1 MKLMLNGE
9 LREIFESKTVSD
21 LLRSLGLA
29 EKLVL
34 VEQNG
39 QAVPRENF
47 AATSV
52 KDGDKIE
59 IVRMV
64 AGG

>member
-1 MKLMLNGE
+1 MKLTLNGE
-9 LREIFESKTVSD
+9 FREIPESKTVSD
-21 LLRSLGLA
+21 LLRSLGLG

-39 QAVPRENF
+39 QPVPREEF
-47 AATSV
+47 PATSV
-52 KDGDKIE
+52 RDGDKIE

>member
-1 MKLMLNGE
+1 MRLTLNGE
-9 LREIFESKTVSD
+9 FREISESKTVAD
-21 LLRSLGLA
+21 LLRSLGLG

-39 QAVPRENF
+39 QPVPREEF
-47 AATSV
+47 PATSV
-52 KDGDKIE
+52 RDGDKIE

>member
-1 MKLMLNGE
+1 MKLTLNGE
-9 LREIFESKTVSD
+9 LREISESKTVSD
-21 LLRSLGLA
+21 LLGSLGLA

-39 QAVPRENF
+39 QAVPHENF
-47 AATSV
+47 SATSV

>member
-1 MKLMLNGE
+1 MKLTLNGE
-9 LREIFESKTVSD
+9 FREISESKTVSD

-47 AATSV
+47 SATSV

>member
-1 MKLMLNGE
+1 MKLTLNGE
-9 LREIFESKTVSD
+9 LREISESETVSD

-39 QAVPRENF
+39 QVVPRENF

-52 KDGDKIE
+52 EDGDKIE

>member
-1 MKLMLNGE
+1 MKLTLNGE
-9 LREIFESKTVSD
+9 LREISQSKTVSD
-21 LLRSLGLA
+21 LLRSLGLV

-39 QAVPRENF
+39 QAVLRENF

>member
-1 MKLMLNGE
+1 MKLTLNGE
-9 LREIFESKTVSD
+9 LREISESKTVSD
-21 LLRSLGLA
+21 LLGSLGLA

-34 VEQNG
+34 VEQND

-47 AATSV
+47 SATSL

>member
-1 MKLMLNGE
+1 MLNGE

-34 VEQNG
+34 VEHNG

-47 AATSV
+47 AATSI

>member
-1 MKLMLNGE
+1 MKLTLNGE
-9 LREIFESKTVSD
+9 LREISESKTVSD

-39 QAVPRENF
+39 QAVSRENF
-47 AATSV
+47 AATSI
-52 KDGDKIE
+52 KGGDKIE

>member
-1 MKLMLNGE
+1 
-9 LREIFESKTVSD
+9 
-21 LLRSLGLA
+21 
-29 EKLVL
+29 L

>member
-1 MKLMLNGE
+1 
-9 LREIFESKTVSD
+9 
-21 LLRSLGLA
+21 LRSLGLA

-47 AATSV
+47 SATLV

-64 AGG
+64 TGG